1 MSSDPLAARART
13 NPKGLALVDRGEA
26 PTRLTWAQLD
36 AMAGLWAHRLS
47 TAGIV
52 RGDRVAVTDPAG
64 ARFAALLHACMRIGA
79 VITPLPSRAVEA
91 EREKLIAEARPRA
104 VVRHGEVEL
113 LDGSARAEGDLC
125 LMFTSGT
132 AGAPKPVRQTLANHR
147 ASARG
152 CIESVGRHRGD
163 SWLLMLAPHHV
174 GGFAIFMRS
183 VLHGQPVVSLPAFDT
198 HAAIAALEA
207 EKPTLVSAVPS
218 MITRI
223 VDAGGASELG
233 RARAILV
240 GGAPATEQQVRDWVR
255 LGLNVCPTYGMTET
269 CSQVAT
275 VPPGRALE
283 LIGTAGFV
291 HSGATVTIDDD
302 VITVSGPVVSPSFDG
317 RVVTGDLG
325 HFDDRGALV
334 VTGRRDD
341 VIITGGEKVQPAEVE
356 DVLRRH
362 PAVRDVAVAGRSD
375 RVYGQALEALIVGEG
390 ATPEEIVAWSRERLP
405 SHQVPRRVRFVERLP
420 RSDGGKLLRR
430 EL

>member
-1 MSSDPLAARART
+1 M
-13 NPKGLALVDRGEA
+13 
-26 PTRLTWAQLD
+26 
-36 AMAGLWAHRLS
+36 
-47 TAGIV
+47 
-52 RGDRVAVTDPAG
+52 
-64 ARFAALLHACMRIGA
+64 
-79 VITPLPSRAVEA
+79 
-91 EREKLIAEARPRA
+91 
-104 VVRHGEVEL
+104 
-113 LDGSARAEGDLC
+113 
-125 LMFTSGT
+125 
-132 AGAPKPVRQTLANHR
+132 
-147 ASARG
+147 
-152 CIESVGRHRGD
+152 
-163 SWLLMLAPHHV
+163 
-174 GGFAIFMRS
+174 
-183 VLHGQPVVSLPAFDT
+183 
-198 HAAIAALEA
+198 
-207 EKPTLVSAVPS
+207 
-218 MITRI
+218 
-223 VDAGGASELG
+223 
-233 RARAILV
+233 
-240 GGAPATEQQVRDWVR
+240 
-255 LGLNVCPTYGMTET
+255 
-269 CSQVAT
+269 
-275 VPPGRALE
+275 
-283 LIGTAGFV
+283 